1 MMTDPIAD
9 MLTRIR
15 NAMMAK
21 HPRTTMPVSSIKVE
35 IAKILRDEGYI
46 QDFALGEVDGKQSLT
61 VSLRYGPSGE
71 RVISGIE
78 RVSRSGLRVYVKKD
92 EIPEVLGGLGISIV
106 STPGG
111 LMTGSES
118 RRRGLGGEVICKVW

>member
-21 HPRTTMPVSSIKVE
+21 HPRTTMPASRIKFE
-35 IAKILRDEGYI
+35 IGRILKEEGYI
-46 QDFALGEVDGKQSLT
+46 QDFARSEADGKPILT
-61 VSLRYGPSGE
+61 ISLRYGPLGE

-78 RVSRSGLRVYVKKD
+78 RVSKSGLRVYVNKD
-92 EIPEVLGGLGISIV
+92 EIPDVLGGLGISIV
-106 STPGG
+106 STPKG
-111 LMTGSES
+111 LMTGAES
-118 RRRGLGGEVICKVW
+118 RRQGLGGEVICRVW

>member
-1 MMTDPIAD
+1 MTDPIAD

-21 HPRTTMPVSSIKVE
+21 HPRAAMPASSIKVA

-46 QDFALGEVDGKQSLT
+46 QDFAVGEVDGKQALT
-61 VSLRYGPSGE
+61 ISLRYGPSGE

-92 EIPEVLGGLGISIV
+92 EIPDVLGGLGISIV
-106 STPGG
+106 STPSG

-118 RRRGLGGEVICKVW
+118 RRRGLGGEVICRVW

>member
-21 HPRTTMPVSSIKVE
+21 HPRTTMPASRIKSE
-35 IAKILRDEGYI
+35 LARILKDEGFI
-46 QDFALGEVDGKQSLT
+46 QDFANGEVDGKPTLT
-61 VSLRYGPSGE
+61 ISLRYGPSGE

-78 RVSRSGLRVYVKKD
+78 RVSKSGLRVYVKKD
-92 EIPEVLGGLGISIV
+92 EIPDVLGGLGISIV
-106 STPGG
+106 STPSG
-111 LMTGSES
+111 LKTGSES
-118 RRRGLGGEVICKVW
+118 RRLGLGGEVICKVW

>member
-1 MMTDPIAD
+1 MTDPIAD

>member
-21 HPRTTMPVSSIKVE
+21 HPRTSMPMSRIKME
-35 IAKILRDEGYI
+35 IARILKDEGYI
-46 QDFALGEVDGKQSLT
+46 DDYARSEADGKPMLT
-61 VSLRYGPSGE
+61 LSFRYGPSGE
-71 RVISGIE
+71 RIISGIE

-92 EIPEVLGGLGISIV
+92 AIPSVLGGLGISIV
-106 STPGG
+106 STPQG
-111 LMTGSES
+111 LMTGTES